1 MRAALWF
8 LALFGVAVA
17 SALFAGSNQG
27 TVTLF
32 WPPHRIDLSLNLVI
46 LLLTLAFITLYAAL
60 RALAALLALPRRARR
75 WRLHQKERAMHGAML
90 DAVALF
96 MAGRFL
102 RSRKTALAALA
113 QENVLAQANAQGSV
127 PHARQLR
134 ALAHLVAAE
143 DSQALQDHVQRDN
156 HLQQALHHAPERG
169 TQHERELREGILMR
183 AAHWSLE
190 NREPRA
196 ALDWLASL
204 PQGAAR
210 RTLALRLKLKAARRA
225 GQTQSAL
232 DTARLLSKHRA
243 FSAEAGQSIVR
254 GLSIELINDAHD
266 PAQLQHTW
274 QTLETT
280 ERAMPELVIHAAQR
294 LATLGGDPATVR
306 QWLMPIWQKM
316 IDTSGVLSEH
326 HATRLVRALEAG
338 LDAVDT
344 AWLARIEAAAQAN
357 PRDPCLQYLAGMA
370 CLKLQLWGKAQ
381 QLLTQSAQQLPDADL
396 RRSAW
401 QHLAELAEQRGDTS
415 AAAQA
420 WKNAALA
427 SSH

>member
-8 LALFGVAVA
+8 LVLFGVAVA
-17 SALFAGSNQG
+17 SALFAGNNQG

-32 WPPHRIDLSLNLVI
+32 WPPYRLDLSLNLVL
-46 LLLTLAFITLYAAL
+46 LLLTLVFVTLYTAL
-60 RALAALLALPRRARR
+60 RALNALLALPRRARR
-75 WRLHQKERAMHGAML
+75 WRLHQKERAMHAAML

-113 QENVLAQANAQGSV
+113 QEEALVQSQASV
-127 PHARQLR
+127 PHGRQLR

-143 DSQALQDHVQRDN
+143 DSQALQDHIQRDN
-156 HLQQALHHAPERG
+156 HLQQALGYAPERG
-169 TQHERELREGILMR
+169 TQQERELREGIQMR

-210 RTLALRLKLKAARRA
+210 RTLALRLKLRAARKAR
-225 GQTQSAL
+225 QTQSAL

-254 GLSIELINDAHD
+254 GLAMELINDTHD
-266 PAQLQHTW
+266 PAQLQRTW
-274 QTLETT
+274 QSLEKV

-294 LATLGGDPATVR
+294 LATLGGDAATVR

-316 IDTSGVLSEH
+316 VDTPGSLSEPQ
-326 HATRLVRALEAG
+326 ATRLVRALEAG

-344 AWLARIEAAAQAN
+344 AWLARIEAAAQTN
-357 PRDPCLQYLAGMA
+357 PRDTRLQYLAGMA
-370 CLKLQLWGKAQ
+370 CLQRQLWGKAQ
-381 QLLTQSAQQLPDADL
+381 QLLTQSAQQLPDAHL

-401 QHLAELAEQRGDTS
+401 QRLAELAERRGETE
-415 AAAQA
+415 AASHA
-420 WKNAALA
+420 WKQAALA
-427 SSH
+427 E